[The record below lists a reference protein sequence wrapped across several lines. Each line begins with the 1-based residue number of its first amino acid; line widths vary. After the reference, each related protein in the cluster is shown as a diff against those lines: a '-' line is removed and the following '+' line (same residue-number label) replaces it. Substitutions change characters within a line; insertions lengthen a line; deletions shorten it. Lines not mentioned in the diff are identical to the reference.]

1 MFLAVRVEM
10 ASHRRE
16 VGRVT
21 SSYVMDVY
29 PMDTGRQVMGN
40 ERNLDT
46 TSPFGRKENRL
57 SNDPAIGAF
66 QFSPSGVALT
76 AIGCGLQ

>member
-1 MFLAVRVEM
+1 
-10 ASHRRE
+10 
-16 VGRVT
+16 
-21 SSYVMDVY
+21 MDVY

-46 TSPFGRKENRL
+46 TSPFCLKENRL

-66 QFSPSGVALT
+66 QFSSSGVALT